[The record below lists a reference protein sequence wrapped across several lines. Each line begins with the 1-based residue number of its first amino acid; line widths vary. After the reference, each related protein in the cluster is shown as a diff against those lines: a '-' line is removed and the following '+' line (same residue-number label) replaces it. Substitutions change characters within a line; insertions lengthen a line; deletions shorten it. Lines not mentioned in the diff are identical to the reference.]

1 LGVVHYFVAPCYTAL
16 LSILGRSEPAMWD
29 GYAGRSST
37 GSTNS
42 SKNDEV
48 VARRSPGGA
57 DDFNHHFS
65 SESLEGSVDCEN
77 VMATDTLRGTFQRDH
92 TKRMAA
98 ELTAGDLKALSTCKE
113 NHYKRLQAAVAWT
126 HFEKMR
132 SPNTAADMSIYDPI
146 SRKKSHAELRPRSKL
161 QSSFEVCCV
170 SEAGSFSG

>member
-1 LGVVHYFVAPCYTAL
+1 MAPCYTAL

-77 VMATDTLRGTFQRDH
+77 VMATDTLRETFQRDH